1 MYEYVRGLLTEL
13 NPTYAVVDNHG
24 TGWCVQ
30 ISLTTFSA
38 LKQGLE
44 VQLYLHM
51 IVREDAH
58 TLYGFAEKQ
67 ERAVFRQLI
76 LVNGIGPN
84 TARMI
89 LSSLSP
95 DELIT
100 AIATNN
106 IGVLKT
112 IKGIGQKSAE
122 RMVIELKD
130 KIGNIS
136 VDISQNFNASGNSLH
151 DDALQAL
158 LMLGFNKSAI
168 DKVLRNILKDGAAAS
183 VEQVVKR
190 ALKEL

>member
-30 ISLTTFSA
+30 ISLTPFSA

-44 VQLYLHM
+44 VQLYLHL

>member
-1 MYEYVRGLLTEL
+1 
-13 NPTYAVVDNHG
+13 
-24 TGWCVQ
+24 
-30 ISLTTFSA
+30 
-38 LKQGLE
+38 
-44 VQLYLHM
+44 
-51 IVREDAH
+51 
-58 TLYGFAEKQ
+58 
-67 ERAVFRQLI
+67 
-76 LVNGIGPN
+76 
-84 TARMI
+84 MI